1 MRSASDAG
9 DPEQVETSLMV
20 RHTPLTSR
28 FMLVVPPLTGHVF
41 PTIGLGRE
49 LLDRGHQ
56 VVWTGSEP
64 VLRSLLDPG
73 SGILGTGSRL
83 FRPQGGSGLAAVH
96 SLWDGFVV
104 PYARFTAKAL
114 GSAVRSWRPDV
125 LVVDQHTPAGALTA
139 HRHGLPWAS
148 LAPGLMELGRPFAEL
163 EPWIEERLRGLW
175 QRAGLPAGAYLD
187 PRFSPDL
194 VLALTSDVLA
204 GGPHPE
210 QYALVGP
217 VLADRPA
224 QPDFPWERL
233 DPTHRQV
240 LVSMGTLAEE
250 VTADFLRR
258 TAAALHRLGPDVQA
272 VVVAPR
278 ELWPA
283 FPAQAVTVERA
294 PVLELLARGT
304 LSAVLGHGGLG
315 TTGEALTY
323 GVPPVLA
330 PIRHD
335 QPLVAARVAAA
346 GAGLRISF
354 EQAGPE
360 EIAQALRRV
369 LDGPALRAGAERLGA
384 ELRAKGGAR
393 TAVDRL
399 ELLAATAAR
408 RENPMV
414 QTIVPDPAQTLG

>member
-1 MRSASDAG
+1 
-9 DPEQVETSLMV
+9 
-20 RHTPLTSR
+20 
-28 FMLVVPPLTGHVF
+28 ML
-41 PTIGLGRE
+41 RA
-49 LLDRGHQ
+49 
-56 VVWTGSEP
+56 
-64 VLRSLLDPG
+64 LLDPG
-73 SGILGTGSRL
+73 SEIVSTGSRL

-114 GSAVRSWRPDV
+114 DSAVRNRRPDV

-148 LAPGLMELGRPFAEL
+148 LAPGLMELGRPFTEL
-163 EPWIEERLRGLW
+163 EPWFEERLRGLW
-175 QRAGLPAGAYLD
+175 ERAALPAGAYLD

-194 VLALTSDVLA
+194 VLALTCETLA
-204 GGPHPE
+204 GGGHPAE
-210 QYALVGP
+210 YALVGP

-224 QPDFPWERL
+224 QPDFPWERV
-233 DPTHRQV
+233 DPTRRQL

-250 VTADFLRR
+250 LTTDFLRR
-258 TAAALHRLGPDVQA
+258 TAAALHLLGPGVQA

-278 ELWPA
+278 GLWPE
-283 FPAQAVTVERA
+283 FPAGTVTVERA
-294 PVLELLARGT
+294 PVLELLAGGT
-304 LSAVLGHGGLG
+304 VAAVLGHGGLN
-315 TTGEALTY
+315 TTGEALVH

-335 QPLVAARVAAA
+335 QPLVAERVAAA

-354 EQAGPE
+354 EQAGPDA
-360 EIAQALRRV
+360 IAEALRRV
-369 LDGPALRAGAERLGA
+369 LAEPALRAGAERLGA

-399 ELLAATAAR
+399 ELLATGAAR
-408 RENPMV
+408 RADPMV
-414 QTIVPDPAQTLG
+414 QTIVAEPAQTLG

>member
-1 MRSASDAG
+1 
-9 DPEQVETSLMV
+9 
-20 RHTPLTSR
+20 
-28 FMLVVPPLTGHVF
+28 MLVVPPLTGHVF

-49 LLDRGHQ
+49 LLARGHQ

-64 VLRSLLDPG
+64 VLRQLLDPG
-73 SGILGTGSRL
+73 SEIIGTGSRL
-83 FRPQGGSGLAAVH
+83 FRPQGGSGPAAVH

-114 GSAVRSWRPDV
+114 DAAVRSRRPDV
-125 LVVDQHTPAGALTA
+125 LLVDQHTPAGALTA

-148 LAPGLMELGRPFAEL
+148 LAPGLMELGRPFPEL

-175 QRAGLPAGAYLD
+175 QRAGLPAGEYLD
-187 PRFSPDL
+187 PRISPDL
-194 VLALTSDVLA
+194 VLALTGSTLA
-204 GGPHPE
+204 GGPLPAE
-210 QYALVGP
+210 YALVGP
-217 VLADRPA
+217 VLTDRPA

-233 DPTHRQV
+233 DPTRRQV

-250 VTADFLRR
+250 LTADFLRR
-258 TAAALHRLGPDVQA
+258 TAAALRLLGPGVQA

-278 ELWPA
+278 ELWPE
-283 FPAQAVTVERA
+283 FPDGTVTVERA
-294 PVLELLARGT
+294 PVLELLAGGT
-304 LSAVLGHGGLG
+304 VAALLGHGGLN
-315 TTGEALTY
+315 TTGEALVH

-335 QPLVAARVAAA
+335 QPLVAERVAAA

-354 EQAGPE
+354 EQAGPG
-360 EIAQALRRV
+360 EIAGALRRA
-369 LDGPALRAGAERLGA
+369 LDEPALRAGAERLGA

-399 ELLAATAAR
+399 ELLALTAAQR
-408 RENPMV
+408 GNQLV
-414 QTIVPDPAQTLG
+414 QTIVAEPAEPLG